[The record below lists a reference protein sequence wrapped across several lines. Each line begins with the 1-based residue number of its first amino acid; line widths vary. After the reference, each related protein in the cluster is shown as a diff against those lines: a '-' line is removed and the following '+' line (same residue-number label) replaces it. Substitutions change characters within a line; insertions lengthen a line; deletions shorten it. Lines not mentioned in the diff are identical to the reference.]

1 MQKVNY
7 FDFLPN
13 LSKIEISVNV
23 RNFRILVHLPLVN
36 RGNIYA

>member
-13 LSKIEISVNV
+13 LGKIVISVNV
-23 RNFRILVHLPLVN
+23 RIFRILVHVPLVN